1 MNQETIPMRF
11 ATKAIHAGQSPD
23 PATGA
28 IMTPVYLTSTYVQD
42 APGTHKGYEYART
55 QHPTRAA
62 LEACLAA
69 LEEGQYGLAFASGMA
84 AESTVLQLLKAGDHV
99 LCGQDLYGGTYRI
112 MTRVYQR
119 FNIESSFI
127 DISRPENVAAAMRP
141 TTRLVWLESPSNPM
155 LRVCD
160 IEAIAQIAHAKGV
173 RVVVDNTFASPA
185 LQQPLKLGA
194 DIVVHSTTKY
204 LGGHSD
210 VVGGAIVVNDEQ
222 LYQDLKF
229 LQNAVGA
236 IPGPLDCFLVLR
248 GIKTLP
254 LRMRQHS
261 ENALQIALHL
271 AQQREVLRVFFP
283 GLPESPEHRLASKQM
298 SAFGGMISLEL
309 AGGKERN
316 IRFTTKTRLFS
327 LAESLGGVESLIGH
341 PMTMTHAAIPAE
353 QLQRAGLPEALVR
366 LSVGLEDIEDLLED
380 LDQAIAA
387 SQF

>member
-1 MNQETIPMRF
+1 MRF

-42 APGTHKGYEYART
+42 APGKHKGYEYART
-55 QHPTRAA
+55 QHPTRSA
-62 LEACLAA
+62 LEVCLAA
-69 LEEGQYGLAFASGMA
+69 LEEGRYGLAFASGMA

-127 DISRPENVAAAMRP
+127 DASRPENVAAAIRP
-141 TTRLVWLESPSNPM
+141 ATRLVWLESPSNPM
-155 LRVCD
+155 LRVCH
-160 IEAIAQIAHAKGV
+160 IEVIAQIAHVKGV
-173 RVVVDNTFASPA
+173 KVVVDNTFASPA

-194 DIVVHSTTKY
+194 DIVLHSTTKY

-210 VVGGAIVVNDEQ
+210 VVGGAIVVNDEE
-222 LYQDLKF
+222 LYQELKF

-254 LRMRQHS
+254 LRMHQHS
-261 ENALQIALHL
+261 ENAMRIALHL
-271 AQQREVLRVFFP
+271 AQQREVLRVFYP
-283 GLPESPEHRLASKQM
+283 GLPESPEYRLASKQM

-309 AGGKERN
+309 AGGTERN

-353 QLQRAGLPEALVR
+353 QRQRAGLPEALVR
-366 LSVGLEDIEDLLED
+366 LSVGLEDIEDLVED
-380 LDQAIAA
+380 LDRAIAA
-387 SQF
+387 SR